1 MSRKSVTI
9 LVIAALGL
17 AACAQLAQAAGWT
30 KLGTCGFTAPPSIMQ
45 DWKRIRF
52 NSIAFDG
59 QGNIYATCCNANN
72 DGVPGGLSIF
82 QPNGTK
88 IADVDLNA
96 LGFPGAITKLV
107 TGGDGVVYALQNWLE
122 INWNFAGG
130 VNRILAILPNGSASE
145 VWNSGEKN
153 DANRIGGLTVGADGN
168 LYWTTNGASSYWKY
182 HFFWR
187 YDVAASNF
195 EESPTAGT
203 NQGWSETH
211 RMFDLEFVGSSPDG
225 YNFGII
231 SAQGGSN
238 WRLDKMSWTAGREAG
253 IDCNPGWGRDW
264 VTATA
269 YDPVNDVLWVGG
281 RGAGSGPWSWSAM
294 NWGTGGAPYSGWS
307 IADLG
312 GGNKGL
318 AISKGA
324 QYDAYFR
331 MDGNYS
337 SATAAARFR
346 VDSHSTNTGNTILN
360 LRIVGSPTGAPWPLV
375 KVSNG
380 YFRLEFVGATTSV
393 QLGPLDTNWHEVRVT
408 ADRATQKTVCYWD
421 GTKVFDGQPDGLRTD
436 GSGFVCFG
444 ACTRESDVYTGYTAT
459 VTFDWVRYAN
469 AVVLPGESWPAG
481 LGWYLDGA
489 GDPTLF
495 KSTNIMTCWKGA
507 DGQGFFPAQWCFSWH
522 ANGNDPQTSL
532 VSNGA
537 RYWISAIACNPADGE
552 AWMSWNGEPA
562 YNYDPLGAVWTRRV
576 VGSGVSELGYEGVPE
591 AGAQTVALGFN
602 GGKVYAVT
610 CNLTTGEYNVYYKTA
625 GEPETVSVAQA
636 KQSRPGTRVQFD
648 APKLV
653 TLPAADDDFT
663 EYFYVEDQD
672 RTCGIKVIPDSGQPV
687 AKVGQRA
694 QVVGRLAVQN
704 GEAVILASSVTTSS
718 AGDDRI
724 EPLGMTAKCVG
735 GLPLGIQP
743 VVLRGGSEN
752 YGWPDNLNTTGLLVR
767 VAGTLLVDTSS
778 WPYIYKIDDG
788 SGFPIRIEGPGVW
801 GNDGDKAIVTGV
813 AGVVWDGW
821 NGFRVLLIR
830 SGDDIQV
837 LTP

>member
-1 MSRKSVTI
+1 MRRTVLAV
-9 LVIAALGL
+9 LVLVAVYL
-17 AACAQLAQAAGWT
+17 ASSATAQTWT
-30 KLGTCGFTAPPSIMQ
+30 KLGTCGFTTSPSIMQ

-96 LGFPGAITKLV
+96 LEKFGAITKLV

-122 INWNFAGG
+122 INWSYAGG
-130 VNRILAILPNGSASE
+130 VNRILAILPNGSVSE
-145 VWNSGEKN
+145 VWNSGAKN

-187 YDVAASNF
+187 YDVAAGTV
-195 EESPTAGT
+195 EEWPQAGT
-203 NQGWSETH
+203 NYGWSETH
-211 RMFDLEFVGSSPDG
+211 RMFDLEFLGSSPDG
-225 YNFGII
+225 YDFGVIAPEYPSYI
-231 SAQGGSN
+231 S
-238 WRLDKMSWTAGREAG
+238 WRLDNMSWTSGRQAGNP
-253 IDCNPGWGRDW
+253 CNPGWGRDW
-264 VTATA
+264 ITATA

-281 RGAGSGPWSWSAM
+281 RGGGSGPWSWSAT

-360 LRIVGSPTGAPWPLV
+360 LRIVGSPGGAPWPVLKV
-375 KVSNG
+375 KNG
-380 YFRLEFVGATTSV
+380 YFQLEFISATTAV
-393 QLGPLDTNWHEVRVT
+393 QIAPVDNDWHEVRIT
-408 ADRATQKTVCYWD
+408 ADRATQKTICYWD
-421 GTKVFDGQPDGLRTD
+421 GQKVFDGQPNGLRTD

-489 GDPTLF
+489 GDPTAF
-495 KSTNIMTCWKGA
+495 RSTNIMTCWKGA
-507 DGQGFFPAQWCFSWH
+507 DGQGFFPAQWFFSWH

-532 VSNGA
+532 VSNGG

-552 AWMSWNGEPA
+552 AWMSWNGEPG

-576 VGSGVSELGYEGVPE
+576 VGTGVSELGYEGVPE
-591 AGAQTVALGFN
+591 PGAQTVALGFH
-602 GGKVYAVT
+602 GGKVYALT
-610 CNLTTGEYNVYYKTA
+610 CNMTTGEYSVYYKTPGPQTMSIA
-625 GEPETVSVAQA
+625 EA
-636 KQSRPGTRVQFD
+636 KQAYPGTFITTGV
-648 APKLV
+648 PKPV
-653 TLPAADDDFT
+653 TFPAFEGFSD
-663 EYFYVEDQD
+663 YFYIEDET
-672 RTCGIKVIPDSGQPV
+672 RISGIKVIPAPGQPV
-687 AKVGQRA
+687 AKVGEKA
-694 QVVGRLAVQN
+694 LVEGRIGVRN
-704 GEAVILASSVTTSS
+704 GEAVIFASRVVVTPT
-718 AGDDRI
+718 DEVI
-724 EPLGMTAKCVG
+724 EPLAMNGRCVG
-735 GLPLGIQP
+735 GLPNGIQP
-743 VVLRGGSEN
+743 VTLRGGSDN
-752 YGWPDNLNTTGLLVR
+752 YQWPDNLNTTGLLIR
-767 VAGTLLVDTSS
+767 VAGTLRVDTSTYP
-778 WPYIYKIDDG
+778 WVYKIDDG
-788 SGFPIRIEGPGVW
+788 SGYPIRLVYDPGIP
-801 GNDGDKAIVTGV
+801 GSDGDKVIVTGI
-813 AGVVWDGW
+813 AGVAWDGA
-821 NGFRVLLIR
+821 NGFRVILLR
-830 SGDDIQV
+830 SGDDVQILGQ
-837 LTP
+837 